1 MRRRIFRNPMVG
13 LTRRREKLFDS
24 TLSDKPKPTSSFKL
38 PSSDLFLTL
47 VIVFSYFLT
56 RMTYEQNNGVLSKS
70 KELMERVG
78 LNEVLTNQS
87 KTVIDKSNE
96 VLNRKPTKPSDNRL
110 FKMNNHYKR
119 ANKKISDVIFL
130 SLLAFFVFKVNWNNM
145 SSSTNTDK
153 IGWTVSVLVAPIII
167 NIFIENKNKLKI
179 EPDSVSSVEELNK
192 TNNQTKAFLSIALL
206 FTFCVGA
213 KLVHRIMLCKGGM
226 TKPLLVQIIIIGTA
240 VGLYFVANEDLKKHN
255 SITEDTIISETGRG
269 GEDNKNNILKKKS
282 VNQHGWVIAFLLI
295 LSFTVCKKDT
305 IDYIIEG
312 SLWGYLIQNIARWDD
327 ISPDLM

>member
-1 MRRRIFRNPMVG
+1 MLR
-13 LTRRREKLFDS
+13 LSSKRERLFEPTS
-24 TLSDKPKPTSSFKL
+24 FDKPKPESSFKL
-38 PSSDLFLTL
+38 PSSDLFLTV
-47 VIVFSYFLT
+47 VIVISYFLT
-56 RMTYEQNNGVLSKS
+56 RISYEKNNNIIEQT

-78 LNEVLTNQS
+78 LNEVL
-87 KTVIDKSNE
+87 
-96 VLNRKPTKPSDNRL
+96 NRKSIKPSDNRL

-145 SSSTNTDK
+145 GSSTNTDK
-153 IGWTVSVLVAPIII
+153 IVWGLSVLIAPLIV
-167 NIFIENKNKLKI
+167 NLFLENKNKLKI
-179 EPDSVSSVEELNK
+179 DPDSVSSVEELKK

-206 FTFCVGA
+206 LTFAVGA
-213 KLVHRIMLCKGGM
+213 KLVHRIMFCKGGM
-226 TKPLLVQIIIIGTA
+226 TTPVLIQLIIVGTT
-240 VGLYFVANEDLKKHN
+240 VGLYFLANEDIKKHN

-282 VNQHGWVIAFLLI
+282 VKQHGWVIAFLLI

-312 SLWGYLIQNIARWDD
+312 SLWGYLIHNIARWDD
-327 ISPDLM
+327 ISPNLL

>member
-1 MRRRIFRNPMVG
+1 MVR
-13 LTRRREKLFDS
+13 LSSNRREKLFDS
-24 TLSDKPKPTSSFKL
+24 TPSYNPKPKSSFKL
-38 PSSDLFLTL
+38 PSGDLFLTL

-78 LNEVLTNQS
+78 MNEVLTNQS
-87 KTVIDKSNE
+87 KTVTDKSNE
-96 VLNRKPTKPSDNRL
+96 VLNRKPTKLSDDRL

-119 ANKKISDVIFL
+119 ANKKISDIIFL

-145 SSSTNTDK
+145 GSSTSTDK
-153 IGWTVSVLVAPIII
+153 LAWGLSVLIAPLIV
-167 NIFIENKNKLKI
+167 NLFLENKNKLKI
-179 EPDSVSSVEELNK
+179 DPDSVSSVEELKK

-206 FTFCVGA
+206 LTFAVGA
-213 KLVHRIMLCKGGM
+213 KLVHRIFVCKGGM
-226 TKPLLVQIIIIGTA
+226 TKPVLIQLIIVGTT
-240 VGLYFVANEDLKKHN
+240 VGLHFLANEDLKKHN
-255 SITEDTIISETGRG
+255 SITEDSVISETGRG

-282 VNQHGWVIAFLLI
+282 VKKHGWVIAFLLI

-327 ISPDLM
+327 ISPNLM